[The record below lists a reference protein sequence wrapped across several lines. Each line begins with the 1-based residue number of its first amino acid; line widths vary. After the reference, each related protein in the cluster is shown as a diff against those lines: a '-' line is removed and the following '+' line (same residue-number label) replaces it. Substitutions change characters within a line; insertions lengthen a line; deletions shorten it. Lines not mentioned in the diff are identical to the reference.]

1 MSGLI
6 SKEDNDNLKKV
17 QKIMR
22 EQKLSLEDRKILYY
36 MFFPNHYD
44 KTLEN
49 YTELGNKIK
58 KLIDNNDLIIKGFDT
73 DFNLKYEDVRNKIEK
88 HLDTTQECK
97 MIRLQEFMR

>member
-1 MSGLI
+1 MSGLV
-6 SKEDNDNLKKV
+6 SKEDNDNLKKI

-22 EQKLSLEDRKILYY
+22 EQKLSLVDRKVLYY

-58 KLIDNNDLIIKGFDT
+58 KHIDNNDLIIKGFDT
-73 DFNLKYEDVRNKIEK
+73 DFNLKYETVGNKIEK
-88 HLDTTQECK
+88 KNT
-97 MIRLQEFMR
+97 IRLQEIMGR

>member
-58 KLIDNNDLIIKGFDT
+58 KHIDNNDLIIKGFDT
-73 DFNLKYEDVRNKIEK
+73 DFNLKYETVGNKIETK
-88 HLDTTQECK
+88 NIATQECNTIHALEI
-97 MIRLQEFMR
+97 MQ